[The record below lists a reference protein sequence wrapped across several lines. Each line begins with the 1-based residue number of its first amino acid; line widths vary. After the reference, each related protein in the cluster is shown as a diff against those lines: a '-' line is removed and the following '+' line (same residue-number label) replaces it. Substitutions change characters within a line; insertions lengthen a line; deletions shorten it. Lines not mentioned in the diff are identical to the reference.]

1 MSHTKVPWEPY
12 KAATNTR
19 KPNLIDLTKSDS
31 NFLKSS
37 QIEKINQASLIRY
50 KVATDLNIF
59 NAARPGYQFNDFDLK
74 LIENK
79 AVNETSVKEITESGN
94 FLDARF
100 YPDLQ
105 FLKLANDLKKKCLE
119 SSGLKAQSTKPV
131 SIVAPLVERKVNK
144 EICQTIEGA
153 STMKML
159 RAQITRNEHKIEFL
173 EEQLKG
179 FNEQLQIQ
187 TQVNAEL
194 KKLLVASIGEDVQ
207 YKMERLISDKLRL
220 EIELENYSKQI
231 EKINEEMEQVSIRC
245 DLWRSKFLACR
256 MMSDEASAW

>member
-1 MSHTKVPWEPY
+1 MSNLKVPWEPY
-12 KAATNTR
+12 KAATNSR
-19 KPNLIDLTKSDS
+19 KPNPTDFTNNRFQGSP
-31 NFLKSS
+31 
-37 QIEKINQASLIRY
+37 IEQINQANLVRY
-50 KVATDLNIF
+50 KILTDLNIF
-59 NAARPGYQFNDFDLK
+59 NAERPGYQFDDFDFQI
-74 LIENK
+74 IENK
-79 AVNETSVKEITESGN
+79 PLKEANIKETNETEN

-119 SSGLKAQSTKPV
+119 NSGLKAQSAKPV
-131 SIVAPLVERKVNK
+131 SIVAPLLERKVSK
-144 EICQTIEGA
+144 EMSQSAEGA
-153 STMKML
+153 CSVKL
-159 RAQITRNEHKIEFL
+159 LKAQITKNEHKIEFL

-179 FNEQLQIQ
+179 FYEQLQIQ

-220 EIELENYSKQI
+220 EIELESYTKQI
-231 EKINEEMEQVSIRC
+231 EKLNEEMEQVSIRC

-256 MMSDEASAW
+256 MMSEEASAW